1 MTKRPK
7 LSLEYLYHPP
17 VQSEAKGAFFLLH
30 GYGSNEE
37 DLFSF
42 VGDLPGNYHYFSLR
56 APFGL
61 DPFGYAWYAIDFDA
75 PEGKWS
81 NTEQAVESRGAI
93 LHFIEEACDA
103 YAIDRDNLNLLG
115 FSQGC
120 ILSFALA
127 LSFPER
133 FKRVV
138 GLSGHI
144 NPQMLEENYASKD
157 HKHLK
162 IYSSHGQLD
171 PVIPVAWAQRTPPF
185 MKELGID
192 LQFDEFPI
200 GHGVSP
206 QNFQALK
213 EWLVRKA

>member
-1 MTKRPK
+1 MALKPE

-17 VQSEAKGAFFLLH
+17 AQPEAKGAFFLLH

-42 VGDLPGNYHYFSLR
+42 VGDLPRDYHYISLR
-56 APFGL
+56 APYAL
-61 DPFGYAWYAIDFDA
+61 EPFGYAWYAIDFEA

-93 LHFIEEACDA
+93 LQFIDEACEA
-103 YAIDRDNLNLLG
+103 FGIDENNLNLLG

-120 ILSFALA
+120 ILSFALS

-144 NPQMLEENYASKD
+144 NPKMLEESYTTKD
-157 HKHLK
+157 HQHLRV
-162 IYSSHGQLD
+162 YSSHGQLD

-185 MKELGID
+185 LQDLGIE

-206 QNFQALK
+206 QNFQALRQ
-213 EWLVRKA
+213 WLNRTA

>member
-1 MTKRPK
+1 MTQKPE

-17 VQSEAKGAFFLLH
+17 AMPAAKGAFFLLH

-42 VGDLPGNYHYFSLR
+42 VSDLPSDYHYFSLR
-56 APFGL
+56 APFAL
-61 DPFGYAWYAIDFDA
+61 EPFGYAWYAINFDA

-81 NTEQAVESRGAI
+81 NTEQAVESRGMI
-93 LHFIEEACDA
+93 LRFIDEACTA
-103 YAIDRDNLNLLG
+103 YRIDQSDINLLG

-127 LSFPER
+127 LSYPER
-133 FKRVV
+133 FRRVV

-144 NPQMLEENYASKD
+144 NPKMLHQAYASKD

-162 IYSSHGQLD
+162 VYSSHGQLD

-185 MKELGID
+185 LEDLGIE

-213 EWLVRKA
+213 EWLNRTA